1 MTEPAISVSKL
12 VRTFGTTRALD
23 GFSMR
28 VEPGEVKGFLGP
40 NGSGKSTTIRILL
53 GMIRSDSGQASV
65 LGMDPWRDSVQLH
78 HKVAYVAGDTSL
90 WPNLTGGE
98 TIDMLTR
105 HRTNTD
111 VSRRKQDLLDKFEL
125 DPTKKTRT
133 YSKGNRQK
141 VALVAALCSD
151 ADVYFLDEPTSGLD
165 PLMEAV
171 FQDEV
176 RRLSHQGKTVLL
188 SSHILGE
195 VEKLSDTVT
204 IIRAGKDVQSG
215 PLSELRHLTRSTV
228 VATTSENTDQVSGM
242 KAVHDFSRNG
252 ERITFQIDDHSIASI
267 LPILNDLKVRSLTIT
282 PPSLEDMFLQHYG
295 DQPSEMKS

>member
-1 MTEPAISVSKL
+1 MTEPAISVSNI

-125 DPTKKTRT
+125 DPMKKTRT

>member
-23 GFSMR
+23 GFSMK

-171 FQDEV
+171 FQDEA

-195 VEKLSDTVT
+195 VEKLCDTVT

>member
-23 GFSMR
+23 GFSMK

-171 FQDEV
+171 FQDEAC
-176 RRLSHQGKTVLL
+176 RLSHQGKTVLL

-195 VEKLSDTVT
+195 VEKLCDTVT

>member
-125 DPTKKTRT
+125 DPMKKTRT

-242 KAVHDFSRNG
+242 EAVHDFSRNG

-295 DQPSEMKS
+295 DQPSKMKS

>member
-125 DPTKKTRT
+125 DPMKKTRT

-242 KAVHDFSRNG
+242 EAVHDFSRNG